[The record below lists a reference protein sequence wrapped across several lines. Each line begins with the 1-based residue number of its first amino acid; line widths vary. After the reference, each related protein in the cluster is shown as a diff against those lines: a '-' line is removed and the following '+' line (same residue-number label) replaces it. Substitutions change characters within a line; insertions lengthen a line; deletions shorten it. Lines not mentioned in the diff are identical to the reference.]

1 MTARK
6 PKSAPE
12 TVAETTHA
20 AEHEQDVVSKAKPS
34 ARVTAEQIAQDI
46 SGDYAKAEANG
57 NRVTITIE
65 GPNGLVQ
72 TFHATVEEG
81 IREF

>member
-6 PKSAPE
+6 DNAKDE
-12 TVAETTHA
+12 TVIEPSHE
-20 AEHEQDVVSKAKPS
+20 AEHEKDVVGEAKP
-34 ARVTAEQIAQDI
+34 AERLTAEQIASDI
-46 SGDYAKAEANG
+46 AGDYVKAVANG